1 MIPAATQVLHRL
13 GLGSV
18 LDAFMDAHPL
28 KHGIRWGSDWNWRD
42 GDHASPRLKR
52 DAFDAALT
60 FAAEAAGA
68 RVVRHA
74 RMPEFDG
81 ADART
86 IVVRATGSA
95 TWARGKPDATIVE
108 QLPETVALTARTAV
122 GDGPRDAS
130 IIEAVPQGWW
140 WWLPLSDGD
149 VLCTLVADAE
159 EVRTASPAAVFA
171 SAVRASEGPAR
182 LLRTPAVAGRVATAW
197 RRRSFA
203 GWLVGDAASRLDPLS
218 SQGIEKALAS
228 AEHVAAGLGRVF
240 EHPEESESVRAW
252 LDRWDAGLFAAHARR
267 TLAYYA
273 SEERFADAP
282 FWTRRRAAYAERE
295 APTRTVEPTTRLR
308 PAKDAIGVDDYRL
321 DDDRL
326 VPQKAWL
333 GRGART
339 AVAQLSG
346 IAVVRWWEL
355 LADGRTVEEAVGAA
369 RMHPIFGT
377 QSAAGVARQFAEMV
391 RLGLVDAE

>member
-42 GDHASPRLKR
+42 GDHASPRLRR
-52 DAFDAALT
+52 DAFDAALISS
-60 FAAEAAGA
+60 AEAAGA
-68 RVVRHA
+68 RVLRHA
-74 RMPEFDG
+74 RMPEF
-81 ADART
+81 ADEDPRT

-108 QLPETVALTARTAV
+108 HLPETVALSARTAV

-159 EVRTASPAAVFA
+159 EVRRVSPAAVFD
-171 SAVRASEGPAR
+171 SAIRASEGPAR
-182 LLRTPAVAGRVATAW
+182 MLRTSAVAGRVATAW

-228 AEHVAAGLGRVF
+228 AEHVAAGVIRVF
-240 EHPEESESVRAW
+240 AHPAESDSVRAW

-273 SEERFADAP
+273 SEERCVEAP
-282 FWTRRRAAYAERE
+282 FWARRRAAYAERE
-295 APTRTVEPTTRLR
+295 VPSRNIAPTTRLR
-308 PAKDAIGVDDYRL
+308 SATDVVSVDDYRL

-346 IAVVRWWEL
+346 IAVARWWEL
-355 LADGRTVEEAVGAA
+355 LADGSTVEEAVGAA
-369 RMHPIFGT
+369 RAHPVFGT
-377 QSAAGVARQFAEMV
+377 QSAAGVARQLAEMV